1 MLLDI
6 LRPYFLAFIP
16 IFIAID
22 IIGNIPSFLSLT
34 EKFSHKQKKKI
45 TRESILYA
53 LVLTIIIV
61 LCAKYLL
68 HIMGITVSDFKI
80 AGGIFLIV
88 ISINLLLSK
97 QIQLPL
103 NKKHVIADLGI
114 FPLTMPLIAKP
125 ALFVMALIILEEFGI
140 LIILVALILNMFL
153 SYLALEKSQIIIKLI
168 GERGIRAFS
177 RIFEIIL
184 SAIAI
189 MMIRQ
194 GITEIFI
201 IGRELSK

>member
-97 QIQLPL
+97 QIRLPL
-103 NKKHVIADLGI
+103 NKKRVIADLGI